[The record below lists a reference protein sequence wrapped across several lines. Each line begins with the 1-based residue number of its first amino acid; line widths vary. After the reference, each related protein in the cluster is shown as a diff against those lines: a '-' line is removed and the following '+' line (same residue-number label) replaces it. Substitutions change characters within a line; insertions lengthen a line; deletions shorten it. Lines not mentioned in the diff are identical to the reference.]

1 MDMRGFNDSDK
12 PAGIKSYFILNMVED
27 VRQVVAGL
35 GKEKFTLVAHDW
47 GGVIAWTFAAL
58 HPDLLDNLILCNMPH
73 PVPFNQARRSMEQA
87 LKSWYIVYFQVPILP
102 EIDMMLDDIKIF
114 DGIFKDN
121 PKNDEGVREAYK
133 YAFRDF
139 TTWNRTI
146 NYYRCTTYN
155 ATTNL
160 FKGGIINEQKIK
172 VRTLQIFGSGD
183 TAISVKPARDSA
195 KWVEDYT
202 MEILEGVSHWV
213 QEQEPDKVNSL
224 IDKFVNRN
232 NK

>member
-35 GKEKFTLVAHDW
+35 GKERFALVAHDW

-73 PVPFNQARRSMEQA
+73 PVPFNQARRSIEQA

-155 ATTNL
+155 ATSEALNGKL
-160 FKGGIINEQKIK
+160 LSGQKIK
-172 VRTLQIFGSGD
+172 VRTLQIFGTGD
-183 TAISVKPARDSA
+183 TAISVGPAKDTA
-195 KWVEDYT
+195 KWVEDYR
-202 MEILEGVSHWV
+202 LELLDGVSHWV
-213 QEQEPDKVNSL
+213 QEQEPVKVN
-224 IDKFVNRN
+224 KFIETFV
-232 NK
+232 KGK

>member
-1 MDMRGFNDSDK
+1 MRLSSKITTYNK
-12 PAGIKSYFILNMVED
+12 
-27 VRQVVAGL
+27 
-35 GKEKFTLVAHDW
+35 
-47 GGVIAWTFAAL
+47 
-58 HPDLLDNLILCNMPH
+58 
-73 PVPFNQARRSMEQA
+73 
-87 LKSWYIVYFQVPILP
+87 
-102 EIDMMLDDIKIF
+102 DD
-114 DGIFKDN
+114 
-121 PKNDEGVREAYK
+121 EVLEAYR

-139 TTWNRTI
+139 KTWKSTI